1 VSTSPQIPERINSQE
16 NLKALQRLMAG
27 LLFRPLNADWNMQA
41 TAEDGRPADEVAAAF
56 IKPNRLLTSFERLEI
71 YNRQYWFRVLDVL
84 YEDYP
89 GLRAVLG
96 EAEFTRVRIDYLA
109 KYPSNSYT
117 LRDLG
122 SRMEEY
128 LRGSAA
134 FSDPRRDLAIDMV
147 RLEWAHVVAF
157 DGPSAAA
164 LGPDALLGCNPEELR
179 LSLQPYLTLLDLHYP
194 VDDLLAQVKEE
205 NREALRKEASN
216 AVQDR
221 PSLPETNSEG
231 ITVDLQE
238 VFLAVHRFDNQVYL
252 KRLERDAFNL
262 LDGIREGKTLGAA
275 CAETV
280 AGSERPA
287 EDWPELL
294 KSWFEEWS
302 QLGWFCER
310 ANSSPPES

>member
-1 VSTSPQIPERINSQE
+1 
-16 NLKALQRLMAG
+16 MAG

-41 TAEDGRPADEVAAAF
+41 TAEDGRPVDEVAAAF

-96 EAEFTRVRIDYLA
+96 EAEFTRVTIDYLA

-128 LRGSAA
+128 LRGSAD
-134 FSDPRRDLAIDMV
+134 FSGPWRDLAIDMV

-164 LGPDALLGCNPEELR
+164 LAPDALLGCNPEELR
-179 LSLQPYLTLLDLHYP
+179 MSLQPYLTLLDLHYP

-221 PSLPETNSEG
+221 PGHPETNSEAVA
-231 ITVDLQE
+231 VDPQD
-238 VFLAVHRFDNQVYL
+238 VFLVVHRFDNQVYL
-252 KRLERDAFNL
+252 KRIERDAFHL
-262 LDGIREGKTLGAA
+262 LEGIRKGKTLGVA

-280 AGSERPA
+280 VGSERPV

-310 ANSSPPES
+310 VE

>member
-1 VSTSPQIPERINSQE
+1 MSQQIPEQINSQE
-16 NLKALQRLMAG
+16 NLRALQRVMAG

-41 TAEDGRPADEVAAAF
+41 IADDGKPVDELAASF

-84 YEDYP
+84 YDDYP
-89 GLRAVLG
+89 GLCAVLG
-96 EAEFTRVRIDYLA
+96 EAEFTRIRIDYLA
-109 KYPSNSYT
+109 KFPSNSFT

-128 LRGSAA
+128 LRASTDLSGQ
-134 FSDPRRDLAIDMV
+134 RRDLAIDMV

-157 DGPSAAA
+157 DGPSALA
-164 LGPDALLGCNPEELR
+164 LAPDALLGRNPEELK
-179 LSLQPYLTLLDLHYP
+179 LSLQPYLTLLDLAYP

-205 NREALRKEASN
+205 NKEALRKEASN

-221 PSLPETNSEG
+221 PDLPETNSEG
-231 ITVDLQE
+231 ITVDPE
-238 VFLAVHRFDNQVYL
+238 TVFLVVHRFDNQVYL
-252 KRLERDAFNL
+252 KRIERDAFRL
-262 LDGIREGKTLGAA
+262 LHSIQEGKTLGTA
-275 CAETV
+275 CADTV
-280 AGSERPA
+280 ADSQRPV
-287 EDWPELL
+287 EEWPELL

-310 ANSSPPES
+310 